1 MLNRKIINRI
11 FLHRFLPYFFIVGA
25 VSIGYLLIGNP
36 VSVYAQPYGAAIA
49 TTHIILNGNPQPGD
63 IVSFDKIT
71 KTFHLA
77 RIPGDKDAF
86 GVVVKNPILL
96 LSDNSPGFPIVTS
109 GEVSVNVTTEN
120 GPIKAGNYISP
131 SSVPGKGV
139 RATVSDP
146 YIIGTAISSFPGI
159 SSSTQTQANTKK
171 IYKGSI
177 QMLFYRRVNP
187 LVAVVQ
193 QTPQSVEIGKNII
206 FHIVKYILA
215 SLVAVGTVYV
225 AFRASGSSMRSG
237 IISIGRNPLAKS
249 SIHSMLILNTIMI
262 ILISAV
268 GLVAALA
275 LVFLPV

>member
-1 MLNRKIINRI
+1 MYLNHSMRNILSAKKLSCFFYIII
-11 FLHRFLPYFFIVGA
+11 A
-25 VSIGYLLIGNP
+25 VIIDLLWMDNP
-36 VSVYAQPYGAAIA
+36 MSAHAQPYGATIA

-63 IVSFDKIT
+63 IVSFDKNT

-77 RIPGDKDAF
+77 HIPGDKDAF
-86 GVVVKNPILL
+86 GVIVKNPVLL
-96 LSDNSPGFPIVTS
+96 LSDNGPGFPIITS
-109 GEVSVNVTTEN
+109 GEVLVNVTTKN

-131 SSVPGKGV
+131 SSIPGKGV
-139 RATVSDP
+139 KATVSDP
-146 YIIGTAISSFPGI
+146 YIVGTAISSFPAV
-159 SSSTQTQANTKK
+159 SSSTSLQTNK
-171 IYKGSI
+171 IYRGSI
-177 QMLFYRRVNP
+177 QMLFYHRINP

-193 QTPQSVEIGKNII
+193 QTPQSVKIGKNII

-215 SLVAVGTVYV
+215 ALVAIGTIYV
-225 AFRASGSSMRSG
+225 AFRASGSSMKSG

-262 ILISAV
+262 IIISII